1 MKDTTLYKFGLKYKG
16 ILYGWK
22 DKKLY
27 RLPYTKDKRS
37 YKLKEIP
44 FYVFKSTT
52 VCNLQRDKVTFNKL
66 KFLTEEINV
75 EINSFEKDFLPF

>member
-1 MKDTTLYKFGLKYKG
+1 MLYKFGLKYKG
-16 ILYGWK
+16 VLYGWK
-22 DKKLY
+22 NKKLY
-27 RLPYTKDKRS
+27 RLPYTKNKRS
-37 YKLKEIP
+37 YTLKEIP

-75 EINSFEKDFLPF
+75 RVESFEKDFLPF